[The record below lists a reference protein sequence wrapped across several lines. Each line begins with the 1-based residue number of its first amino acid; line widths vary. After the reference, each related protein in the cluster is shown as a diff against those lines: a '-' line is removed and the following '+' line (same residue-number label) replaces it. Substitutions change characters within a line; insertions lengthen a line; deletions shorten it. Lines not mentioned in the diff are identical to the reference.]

1 MKFRFCGGQDAP
13 DWLLTEI
20 ATISEVDEKVVRKLV
35 DIVMRDLVERSFEK
49 AAALKAAGKTLSESA
64 LKACISGLN
73 FILTNAAKHDV
84 ESSVLITEIQQLGLP
99 RALSEIIEES
109 FTANKEAAQ
118 DTFRESGLRCVLNEW
133 HCIGFV
139 LARVCYVEY
148 SGREL
153 RTSCVCF
160 SYCRLPRMESLDYRV
175 DMILDSSS
183 AQDVNEPSVELTIG
197 LSDVVDTSM
206 TARSESKVRAF
217 RVLNSKCCGRELFVP
232 NALAPVYTVRHRQDD
247 RTISF
252 ELSAN
257 KFRVLHSELSNAR
270 RMMDALSNAN

>member
-49 AAALKAAGKTLSESA
+49 SAALKAAGKTLSESA

-109 FTANKEAAQ
+109 FTASKDAAQ
-118 DTFRESGLRCVLNEW
+118 DSFRESGLR
-133 HCIGFV
+133 
-139 LARVCYVEY
+139 Y
-148 SGREL
+148 
-153 RTSCVCF
+153 
-160 SYCRLPRMESLDYRV
+160 
-175 DMILDSSS
+175 
-183 AQDVNEPSVELTIG
+183 
-197 LSDVVDTSM
+197 
-206 TARSESKVRAF
+206 
-217 RVLNSKCCGRELFVP
+217 
-232 NALAPVYTVRHRQDD
+232 ALAD
-247 RTISF
+247 
-252 ELSAN
+252 
-257 KFRVLHSELSNAR
+257 
-270 RMMDALSNAN
+270 